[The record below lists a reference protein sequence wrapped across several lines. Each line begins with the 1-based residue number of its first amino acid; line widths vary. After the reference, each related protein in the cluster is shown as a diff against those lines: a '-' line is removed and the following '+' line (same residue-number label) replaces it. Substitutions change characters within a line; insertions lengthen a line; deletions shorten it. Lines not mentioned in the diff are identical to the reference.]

1 MVSAVPESSH
11 SSGFAEE
18 RFRGTRCRTLRVTGN
33 SRRPLLMDASAGLR
47 SETTKAEVLEE
58 QFHVKK
64 KCSFVLRYRKGHSR
78 SWEQHEGKGRL
89 SCNDD
94 SAVLLGALLCGDSA
108 ALTP

>member
-1 MVSAVPESSH
+1 MHSPRAATAQALQRNVSEAH
-11 SSGFAEE
+11 AAE
-18 RFRGTRCRTLRVTGN
+18 LRATGN
-33 SRRPLLMDASAGLR
+33 SRWPLLMDASAGLR

-64 KCSFVLRYRKGHSR
+64 KCSFVLCYRKGHSR

-108 ALTP
+108 ALTT